1 MGANCGQA
9 PTELC
14 LNGNPC
20 DDAWLSYVAVSPSD
34 GAEGVSSGS
43 SVRLDFN
50 RSYQRFNSSF
60 ASWSS
65 ENGAVL
71 FATEE
76 SEDKRSVIL
85 TPSTELTP
93 NTEYT
98 LSVLA
103 GAASASDGAS
113 SPRLIITFTTGLPD
127 LGVSLEITVEGPW
140 APAKLVFDQDV
151 DQESLRAALQWRVG
165 ETVTEVHVFP
175 VLKIEDEVSVEGDGP
190 VVSEQPSSVEE
201 RSFWVVP
208 TSRPSSTAA
217 QVIVLSGA
225 LLSKGGDYQLNEERT
240 FTIDTT
246 LGESRSEQ
254 WTPPAPQ
261 IILSSEL
268 KNGLFEF
275 ELDAF
280 PTDLQWV
287 LLKVAGVSPEAV
299 EIDRLSL
306 SQNGDASVVIDLSP
320 WLTSEGA
327 LAATWVLVD
336 SDGESEVIDATVDF
350 DFTPPVAPTLTAP
363 APTEWSYDALSFSVE
378 VQEAGT
384 LEVGVGLE
392 TPTSFEVE
400 AGINTV
406 TIQLPRILGLYTI
419 AFSLVELSGNRS
431 ESLFVD
437 VERVPYPC
445 LGTIVDGTLIQR
457 LSGSNELTGFEV
469 EDDGEGDVSI
479 SIPLNL
485 GLADDAT
492 LHGALTTR
500 NFGGET
506 ELLIRDNPPM
516 VSLITFHAELI
527 PQCAT
532 VQEAT
537 LILTETSSCNGC
549 PRPSTW
555 NIAPL
560 SVAWTET
567 EVTWDTASNIQN
579 WSQSGTGNEDVN
591 EDLSTGSWSGTQL
604 SIALEDDLSRTVWSD
619 GWFGLRLS
627 EFSSNVGFHSTE
639 SSDIAVRPRLQLSL
653 QEIRE

>member
-1 MGANCGQA
+1 M
-9 PTELC
+9 
-14 LNGNPC
+14 
-20 DDAWLSYVAVSPSD
+20 
-34 GAEGVSSGS
+34 
-43 SVRLDFN
+43 
-50 RSYQRFNSSF
+50 
-60 ASWSS
+60 
-65 ENGAVL
+65 
-71 FATEE
+71 
-76 SEDKRSVIL
+76 
-85 TPSTELTP
+85 
-93 NTEYT
+93 
-98 LSVLA
+98 
-103 GAASASDGAS
+103 
-113 SPRLIITFTTGLPD
+113 
-127 LGVSLEITVEGPW
+127 
-140 APAKLVFDQDV
+140 
-151 DQESLRAALQWRVG
+151 
-165 ETVTEVHVFP
+165 
-175 VLKIEDEVSVEGDGP
+175 
-190 VVSEQPSSVEE
+190 
-201 RSFWVVP
+201 
-208 TSRPSSTAA
+208 
-217 QVIVLSGA
+217 IVLSGA

-320 WLTSEGA
+320 WLTSEGT
-327 LAATWVLVD
+327 LAVTWVLVD
-336 SDGESEVIDATVDF
+336 SDGESEVIDAAVDF

-384 LEVGVGLE
+384 LEVGIGFE

-506 ELLIRDNPPM
+506 ELLIRENPQM
-516 VSLITFHAELI
+516 VSLITFHEELI

-579 WSQSGTGNEDVN
+579 WSQSGTGNEDVS
-591 EDLSTGSWSGTQL
+591 EGLSTGSWSGTQL

-627 EFSSNVGFHSTE
+627 QFSSNVGFHSTE